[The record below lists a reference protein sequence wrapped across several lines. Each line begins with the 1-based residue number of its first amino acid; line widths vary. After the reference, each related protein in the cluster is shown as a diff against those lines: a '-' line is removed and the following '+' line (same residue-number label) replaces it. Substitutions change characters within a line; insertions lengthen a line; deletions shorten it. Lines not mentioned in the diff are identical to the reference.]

1 MSSAAANA
9 TPTSP
14 LFNWLGTR
22 AAGVLLHPTALPG
35 DQGIGTFDEHAVR
48 FLDFLQAAGLKYW
61 QLCPLGPTGYGDSP
75 YQSFS
80 AFAGNPYLIDLK
92 ALVAAKFLTP
102 AEIAPATAG
111 SDNAIPGLIAIRS
124 AAARTSVEK
133 PPRRI
138 SHPGSAAR
146 RDSSPGGAGRVST
159 TVTFAPCACAHFA
172 VDTPVSPRPST
183 TTCLPANRITSN
195 SPNPVA

>member
-61 QLCPLGPTGYGDSP
+61 QLCPLGR
-75 YQSFS
+75 
-80 AFAGNPYLIDLK
+80 
-92 ALVAAKFLTP
+92 
-102 AEIAPATAG
+102 ATAIRLI
-111 SDNAIPGLIAIRS
+111 SLFRRLPVIP
-124 AAARTSVEK
+124 T
-133 PPRRI
+133 
-138 SHPGSAAR
+138 
-146 RDSSPGGAGRVST
+146 
-159 TVTFAPCACAHFA
+159 
-172 VDTPVSPRPST
+172 
-183 TTCLPANRITSN
+183 
-195 SPNPVA
+195 